1 MNKNP
6 NYTIVRE
13 MKGYTRADL
22 EKERNEIYMRR
33 QGKEGGGTTVT
44 AAAPNRESAP
54 FAGKAFGLEAAGLTR
69 AHCLD
74 KRNQKNTEL

>member
-33 QGKEGGGTTVT
+33 QGKEGGGGDRHRSSSKPRKRTF
-44 AAAPNRESAP
+44 RRQ
-54 FAGKAFGLEAAGLTR
+54 GLWPRGRRSHPSPL
-69 AHCLD
+69 LG
-74 KRNQKNTEL
+74 